1 MNCQQL
7 PLLIQSTMNS
17 LVDKEDELSTVATSV
32 DKEDELSTVA
42 TVDSKYYEFISGQGR

>member
-17 LVDKEDELSTVATSV
+17 LVDKEDELSTVAT
-32 DKEDELSTVA
+32 
-42 TVDSKYYEFISGQGR
+42 VDSK